1 MNEWLPPDCGILG
14 AHPFAII
21 LLGPALRIKLWNPA
35 AERIFQWSRAEA
47 LGRTPWELLAP
58 VGQREQMHEELKRL
72 PLGETLSRTFVNQRR
87 DGGSLTCAW
96 HLSRLSAAEAQDI
109 LCAVEDVTR
118 EALLEERLRYA
129 QKMEALGRL
138 AGGVAHDFNNL
149 LTAINGY
156 SELILEENAEGES
169 LRSHVQEIKR
179 AGEQAAALTRQLLTF
194 SRRHIVKPEALHVN
208 LQLLRLENMLRRLL
222 GEDISLVQKLAP
234 DTGYVLMDPGE
245 FEQAL
250 LNLAVN
256 ARDAMPAGGIL
267 GIETSNQECAASTP
281 RPAGCVSLSITDTGV
296 GLDEKAKARLFE
308 PFFTTKHLGKGLGL
322 STVYG
327 IVTRAGGSIEV
338 TSAPNEGARFQI
350 LLPRV
355 EAEPAPGTSLS
366 EETRIRGGQETIF
379 LVEDDE
385 SLRRMTRRIL
395 ENQGYRV
402 YEAANGMEAIRVLE
416 QVELSEIQL
425 LLTNVVMPEMT
436 GKTLA
441 DILQSKNPLLKV
453 MFISGYVD
461 QTIADHLADSDRV
474 VLVQKPFSTQ
484 ELTYQ
489 VRLLLDC

>member
-1 MNEWLPPDCGILG
+1 MSEWQPLDCDILG

-21 LLGPALRIKLWNPA
+21 LLGPELRIKLWNPA

-58 VGQREQMHEELKRL
+58 AGQSEQMHEEFKRL
-72 PLGETLSRTFVNQRR
+72 LQGAPFSTTLAGQRR

-96 HLSRLSAAEAQDI
+96 HLSRLSAPQAPDL

-156 SELILEENAEGES
+156 SELILEGNAEGES

-179 AGEQAAALTRQLLTF
+179 AGERAAVLTRQLLIF
-194 SRRHIVKPEALHVN
+194 SRRHIVKPEVLHVN
-208 LQLLRLENMLRRLL
+208 LQLLRLEKMLRRLL
-222 GEDISLVQKLAP
+222 GEDVSLVQKLAP

-245 FEQAL
+245 FEQAV

-267 GIETSNQECAASTP
+267 GIETRNQECADPTP
-281 RPAGCVSLSITDTGV
+281 RPGGCVSLSITDTGV
-296 GLDEKAKARLFE
+296 GLDESAKARLFE

-327 IVTRAGGSIEV
+327 IVTRAGGTIEV
-338 TSAPNEGARFQI
+338 SSAPNEGARFQI

-355 EAEPAPGTSLS
+355 EAEQAPGPSVS
-366 EETRIRGGQETIF
+366 EEARIRGGQEAVF

-425 LLTNVVMPEMT
+425 LLTDVVMPEMT

-441 DILQSKNPLLKV
+441 DILQSKNPQLKV

-461 QTIADHLADSDRV
+461 QTIVDHLTDSDRA

-484 ELTYQ
+484 ELAFQ
-489 VRLLLDC
+489 VRLLLDR